1 MDEQFIFNKNS
12 YVSFDGT
19 SLRDIIV
26 DRLNRG
32 QVFTDQNYQGS
43 NLAAVIDIIAYSFS
57 NLLFYLNKT
66 SSESMFSESQ
76 IYENMNRIVKILNY
90 KPLGPQGQ
98 NVPIRLT
105 VNNLAKSNYIIPRY
119 SYISIGSTNYSFTT
133 DVSFSKKIDNT
144 LENINDIDDE
154 YSLIQGIYEEYPV
167 YRSAGIDNEKIFLSV
182 DEKILIDNFNID
194 VYVKPYNTTT
204 WQKWTKVNDLFLHKS
219 NDSVYEVRYNENK
232 RYELIFGDNI
242 NGRKLQQGDQVAI
255 YYLRIDSSAES
266 LGTGAIDGNSP
277 IRYNSTQFSEILS
290 DTGIQFGNYLDP
302 FNISNVTL
310 SNAFPSTDYSQEENV
325 DNIRKN
331 APKNFRTQYRLVTL
345 NDYESYIRT
354 NYSNLLADLK
364 VLTNEEY
371 LKQHI
376 KYLYNLGLKNPQ
388 EDTRILY
395 NQVKF
400 ANSCNFNNLYVY
412 MVAKNPNQ
420 EYLTPS
426 QKEFILE
433 GLNPVKTITTQI
445 VPADPVYMYIDFYLK
460 NPTSSVTTND
470 INQTK
475 LLIYKTPETRRSSSA
490 IGLDVKEIFEK
501 YFSRTT
507 SKLGQVIDIYQIS
520 NEILNVDGVQNIQT
534 RRDDINIQI
543 EGLSF
548 LIWNPIYPESDINIY
563 SQNIVIENFKFP
575 IFNNINNILDRIEIV
590 ERTNAIK
597 IADF

>member
-76 IYENMNRIVKILNY
+76 IYENMNRIVKLLNY

-98 NVPIRLT
+98 NVPIRLS
-105 VNNLAKSNYIIPRY
+105 VNNLAKNNYIIPRY
-119 SYISIGSTNYSFTT
+119 SYIAIGSTNYSFTS
-133 DVSFSKKIDNT
+133 DISFSKKIDNT
-144 LENINDIDDE
+144 LENITDIDDE
-154 YSLIQGIYEEYPV
+154 YSLIQGTYEEYPI
-167 YRSAGIDNEKIFLSV
+167 YQSAGIDNEKIFLSV

-194 VYVKPYNTTT
+194 VYMKPYNTTT
-204 WQKWTKVNDLFLHKS
+204 WQKWTRVNDLFLHKS

-232 RYELIFGDNI
+232 RYELVFGDNI
-242 NGRKLQQGDQVAI
+242 NGKKLQQGDQVAI

-266 LGTGAIDGNSP
+266 LGTGAVDGSSP
-277 IRYNSTQFSEILS
+277 IRYNSTQFSQILS
-290 DTGIQFGNYLDP
+290 DTGIQFGNYLNSFD
-302 FNISNVTL
+302 ISNVTL

-376 KYLYNLGLKNPQ
+376 RYLYNLGLKNPQ
-388 EDTRILY
+388 EDTKILY

-412 MVAKNPNQ
+412 MVAKNSNQ

-445 VPADPVYMYIDFYLK
+445 IPADPVYMYIDFYLK
-460 NPTSSVTTND
+460 NPTSPVTTND
-470 INQTK
+470 INETK

-490 IGLDVKEIFEK
+490 IGLDVKQVFEK

-507 SKLGQVIDIYQIS
+507 SKLGQLIDIYQLS
-520 NEILNVDGVQNIQT
+520 NEILNIDGVQNIQT
-534 RRDDINIQI
+534 RREDINIQI
-543 EGLSF
+543 EGISF

-563 SQNIVIENFKFP
+563 TQNIIIENFKFP

>member
-98 NVPIRLT
+98 NVPVRLS
-105 VNNLAKSNYIIPRY
+105 VNNLAKNNYIIPRY
-119 SYISIGSTNYSFTT
+119 SYISIGSTNYSFIT
-133 DVSFSKKIDNT
+133 DVSFSKKT
-144 LENINDIDDE
+144 EASQENITDIDDE
-154 YSLIQGIYEEYPV
+154 YSLIQGTFEEYPI

-194 VYVKPYNTTT
+194 VYVKSYNTTT
-204 WQKWTKVNDLFLHKS
+204 WQKWTRVNDLFLHKS

-266 LGTGAIDGNSP
+266 LGTGAVDGSSP
-277 IRYNSTQFSEILS
+277 VRYNSIQFSQILS
-290 DTGIQFGNYLDP
+290 DTGIQFGNYLNSFD
-302 FNISNVTL
+302 ISNIIL
-310 SNAFPSTDYSQEENV
+310 SNSFPSTDYSQEENV

-345 NDYESYIRT
+345 NDYESFTRT

-388 EDTRILY
+388 DDTKILY

-400 ANSCNFNNLYVY
+400 SNSCNFNNLYIY
-412 MVAKNPNQ
+412 MVPKNSNQ

-445 VPADPVYMYIDFYLK
+445 IPADPIYMYIDFYLK
-460 NPTSSVTTND
+460 NPTSPITTND
-470 INQTK
+470 INETK

-490 IGLDVKEIFEK
+490 IGLDIKGVFEK

-507 SKLGQVIDIYQIS
+507 SKLGQLIDIYQLS
-520 NEILNVDGVQNIQT
+520 NEILNIDGVQNIQT
-534 RRDDINIQI
+534 RRADIGIQI
-543 EGLSF
+543 EGISF
-548 LIWNPIYPESDINIY
+548 LIWNPIYPDSDINIY
-563 SQNIVIENFKFP
+563 TQNIIIENFKFP
-575 IFNNINNILDRIEIV
+575 IFNNINNILNRIEIV

>member
-76 IYENMNRIVKILNY
+76 IYENMNRIVKLLNY

-98 NVPIRLT
+98 NVPIRIS
-105 VNNLAKSNYIIPRY
+105 VNNLAKNNYIIPRY
-119 SYISIGSTNYSFTT
+119 SYISIGTTNYSFTT
-133 DVSFSKKIDNT
+133 DVSFSKKTEDSQESIT
-144 LENINDIDDE
+144 DIDDE
-154 YSLIQGIYEEYPV
+154 YSLIQGIYEEYPI
-167 YRSAGIDNEKIFLSV
+167 YISAGIDNEKIFLSV

-194 VYVKPYNTTT
+194 VYIKPYNTTT
-204 WQKWTKVNDLFLHKS
+204 WQKWTRVNDLFLHKA

-232 RYELIFGDNI
+232 RYEILFGDNI
-242 NGRKLQQGDQVAI
+242 NGKKLQQGDQVAV
-255 YYLRIDSSAES
+255 YYLRVDSGAES
-266 LGTGAIDGNSP
+266 LGAGAIDGSSP
-277 IRYNSTQFSEILS
+277 VGYNSVQFSQILS
-290 DTGIQFGNYLDP
+290 DTGIRLGNYLNSFD
-302 FNISNVTL
+302 ILNVVL
-310 SNAFPSTDYSQEENV
+310 SNAFPSTDYSQEENI
-325 DNIRKN
+325 DSIKKN

-354 NYSNLLADLK
+354 NYSNLLTDLK

-376 KYLYNLGLKNPQ
+376 RYLYNLGLNNPQ
-388 EDTRILY
+388 EDTKILY

-412 MVAKNPNQ
+412 MVSKNANQ

-445 VPADPVYMYIDFYLK
+445 IPADPVYMYIDFYLK
-460 NPTSSVTTND
+460 NPSTPVTTED
-470 INQTK
+470 INETK
-475 LLIYKTPETRRSSSA
+475 LLIYKTVETRRSSSA
-490 IGLDVKEIFEK
+490 IALDVKGVFEK

-507 SKLGQVIDIYQIS
+507 SKLGQLIDIYQLS
-520 NEILNVDGVQNIQT
+520 NELLNIDGVQNIQT
-534 RRDDINIQI
+534 SRADIGIQI
-543 EGLSF
+543 EGISF
-548 LIWNPIYPESDINIY
+548 LIWNPTYPDKDVNIY
-563 SQNIVIENFKFP
+563 TQNVIIENFKFP
-575 IFNNINNILDRIEIV
+575 IFNNISNILDRIEVV

>member
-98 NVPIRLT
+98 NVPVRFS
-105 VNNLAKSNYIIPRY
+105 VNNLAKNNYIIPRY
-119 SYISIGSTNYSFTT
+119 SYISIGSTNYSFIT
-133 DVSFSKKIDNT
+133 DVSFSKKT
-144 LENINDIDDE
+144 ETSQENITDIDDE
-154 YSLIQGIYEEYPV
+154 YSLIQGTYEEYPI

-194 VYVKPYNTTT
+194 VYVKSYNTTS
-204 WQKWTKVNDLFLHKS
+204 WQKWTRVNDLFLHKS

-266 LGTGAIDGNSP
+266 LGTGAIDGSSP
-277 IRYNSTQFSEILS
+277 VRYNSIQFSQILS
-290 DTGIQFGNYLDP
+290 DTGIQFGNYLNSFD
-302 FNISNVTL
+302 ISNIIL

-388 EDTRILY
+388 DDTRILY

-445 VPADPVYMYIDFYLK
+445 IPADPVYMYIDFYLK
-460 NPTSSVTTND
+460 NPTSPITTND
-470 INQTK
+470 INETK

-490 IGLDVKEIFEK
+490 IGLDIKGIFEK

-507 SKLGQVIDIYQIS
+507 SKLGQLIDIYQLS
-520 NEILNVDGVQNIQT
+520 NEILNIDGVQNIQT
-534 RRDDINIQI
+534 RRADIGIQI
-543 EGLSF
+543 EGISF

-563 SQNIVIENFKFP
+563 TQNIIIENFKFP
-575 IFNNINNILDRIEIV
+575 IFNNINNILNRIEIV

>member
-19 SLRDIIV
+19 SLRDIII

-76 IYENMNRIVKILNY
+76 IYENMNRIVKLLNY

-98 NVPIRLT
+98 NVPIRIS
-105 VNNLAKSNYIIPRY
+105 VNDLAKNNYIIPRY
-119 SYISIGSTNYSFTT
+119 SYIPIGTTNYSFTT
-133 DVSFSKKIDNT
+133 DVSFSKKTDDSQ
-144 LENINDIDDE
+144 ENITDIDDE
-154 YSLIQGIYEEYPV
+154 YSLIQGTYEEYPI
-167 YRSAGIDNEKIFLSV
+167 YISAGIDNEKIFLSV

-204 WQKWTKVNDLFLHKS
+204 WQKWTRVNDLFLHKA

-232 RYELIFGDNI
+232 RYEIIFGDNI
-242 NGRKLQQGDQVAI
+242 NGKKLQQGDQVAI
-255 YYLRIDSSAES
+255 YYLRLDSGAES
-266 LGTGAIDGNSP
+266 LGTGAIDGSSP
-277 IRYNSTQFSEILS
+277 VRYNSVQFSQILS
-290 DTGIQFGNYLDP
+290 DTGIQFGNYLNSFD
-302 FNISNVTL
+302 ILNVVL

-325 DNIRKN
+325 DSIKKN

-376 KYLYNLGLKNPQ
+376 RYLYNLGLKNPQ
-388 EDTRILY
+388 EDTKILY

-412 MVAKNPNQ
+412 MVSKNANQ

-445 VPADPVYMYIDFYLK
+445 IPADPVYMYIDFYLK
-460 NPTSSVTTND
+460 NPSTPVTTND
-470 INQTK
+470 INETK
-475 LLIYKTPETRRSSSA
+475 LLIYKTTETRRSSSA
-490 IGLDVKEIFEK
+490 IALDVKGVFEK

-507 SKLGQVIDIYQIS
+507 SRLGQLIDIYQLS
-520 NEILNVDGVQNIQT
+520 NELLNIDGVQNIQT
-534 RRDDINIQI
+534 SRADIGIQI
-543 EGLSF
+543 EGISF
-548 LIWNPIYPESDINIY
+548 LIWNPIYPDNDINIY
-563 SQNIVIENFKFP
+563 TQNIIIENFKFP
-575 IFNNINNILDRIEIV
+575 IFNNINNILDRIEVV

>member
-19 SLRDIIV
+19 SLKDIIV

-76 IYENMNRIVKILNY
+76 IYENMNRIVKLLNY

-98 NVPIRLT
+98 NVPIRIA
-105 VNNLAKSNYIIPRY
+105 VNNLAKNNYIIPRY
-119 SYISIGSTNYSFTT
+119 SYIPIGTTSYSFTN
-133 DVSFSKKIDNT
+133 DVSFSKKTDD
-144 LENINDIDDE
+144 LQENITDIDDE
-154 YSLIQGIYEEYPV
+154 YSLVQGTYEEYPI
-167 YRSAGIDNEKIFLSV
+167 YTSAGIDNEKVFLSV

-204 WQKWTKVNDLFLHKS
+204 WQKWTRVNDLFLHKA

-232 RYELIFGDNI
+232 RYEINFGDNI
-242 NGRKLQQGDQVAI
+242 NGRKLQQGDQVAV
-255 YYLRIDSSAES
+255 YYLRIDSGVES
-266 LGTGAIDGNSP
+266 LGTGAVDGSSP
-277 IRYNSTQFSEILS
+277 IRYNSVQFSQILS
-290 DTGIQFGNYLDP
+290 DTGIQFGNYLSP
-302 FNISNVTL
+302 FDILNVIL

-354 NYSNLLADLK
+354 NYSNLLTDIK

-376 KYLYNLGLKNPQ
+376 RYLYNLGLKNPQ
-388 EDTRILY
+388 DDTKILY
-395 NQVKF
+395 NQVRF

-412 MVAKNPNQ
+412 MVSKNANQ

-445 VPADPVYMYIDFYLK
+445 IPADPVYMYIDFYLK
-460 NPTSSVTTND
+460 NPSSPITTND
-470 INQTK
+470 INETK
-475 LLIYKTPETRRSSSA
+475 LLIYKTTETRRSSSA
-490 IGLDVKEIFEK
+490 IALDVKGVFEK

-507 SKLGQVIDIYQIS
+507 SRLGQLIDIYQLS
-520 NEILNVDGVQNIQT
+520 NELLNIDGVQNIQT
-534 RRDDINIQI
+534 RRSDVGIEI
-543 EGLSF
+543 EGISF
-548 LIWNPIYPESDINIY
+548 LIWNPIYPDDDISVY
-563 SQNIVIENFKFP
+563 TQNIIIENFKFP
-575 IFNNINNILDRIEIV
+575 IFNNISNILDRIEIV
-590 ERTNAIK
+590 ERTNAIR

>member
-98 NVPIRLT
+98 NVPVRFS
-105 VNNLAKSNYIIPRY
+105 VNNLAKNNYIIPRY
-119 SYISIGSTNYSFTT
+119 SYISIGSTNYSFIT
-133 DVSFSKKIDNT
+133 DVSFSKKT
-144 LENINDIDDE
+144 EASQENITDIDDE
-154 YSLIQGIYEEYPV
+154 YSLIQGTYEEYPI

-194 VYVKPYNTTT
+194 VYVKSYNTTS
-204 WQKWTKVNDLFLHKS
+204 WQKWTRVNDLFLHKS

-266 LGTGAIDGNSP
+266 LGTGAIDGSSP
-277 IRYNSTQFSEILS
+277 VRYNSIQFSQILS
-290 DTGIQFGNYLDP
+290 DTGIQFGNYLNSFD
-302 FNISNVTL
+302 ISNIIL

-388 EDTRILY
+388 DDTRILY
-395 NQVKF
+395 NQIKF

-445 VPADPVYMYIDFYLK
+445 IPADPVYMYIDFYLK
-460 NPTSSVTTND
+460 NPTSPITTND
-470 INQTK
+470 INETK

-490 IGLDVKEIFEK
+490 IGLDIKGIFEK

-507 SKLGQVIDIYQIS
+507 SKLGQLIDIYQLS
-520 NEILNVDGVQNIQT
+520 NEILNIDGVQNIQT
-534 RRDDINIQI
+534 RRADIGIQI
-543 EGLSF
+543 EGISF

-563 SQNIVIENFKFP
+563 TQNIIIENFKFP
-575 IFNNINNILDRIEIV
+575 IFNNINNILNRIEIV